1 MVYATSRWNFFVLQN
16 SLLPNFFLGFLM
28 LAAHLQPSNV
38 DIWCRLADI
47 EIQDNQI
54 IAAISCYSRAIKA
67 KPKETDLHLK
77 RINLILEKCRSTK
90 LLCSLLN

>member
-1 MVYATSRWNFFVLQN
+1 
-16 SLLPNFFLGFLM
+16 M

-67 KPKETDLHLK
+67 QPKETDLHLK
-77 RINLILEKCRSTK
+77 RINLILEKCT
-90 LLCSLLN
+90 